1 MGKICKMLR
10 RLANIVIMTV
20 LLLGPA
26 LLLRYVSPSLAAA
39 DWSMEHTTET
49 TDATLY
55 VPEQAPR

>member
-1 MGKICKMLR
+1 MLR